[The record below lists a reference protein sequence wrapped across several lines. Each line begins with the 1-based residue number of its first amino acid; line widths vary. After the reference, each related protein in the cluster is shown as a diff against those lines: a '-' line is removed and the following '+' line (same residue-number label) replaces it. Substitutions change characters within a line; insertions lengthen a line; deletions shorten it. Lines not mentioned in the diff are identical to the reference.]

1 MGLARDPLGCKS
13 RLQILA
19 PTLQTIL
26 INFQIYEAGFN
37 DTQWSYPPVVGEQG
51 CLGSAASWAYGPNF
65 AFFDPAKHNASDL
78 ISFPL
83 RDQNRNALVSLA
95 FTSTYYWFGP
105 LANGTLIRPGT
116 YT

>member
-1 MGLARDPLGCKS
+1 MLITRAVPKIKPKDKS
-13 RLQILA
+13 
-19 PTLQTIL
+19 
-26 INFQIYEAGFN
+26 NEMQIYEAGFN
-37 DTQWSYPPVVGEQG
+37 ETQWSHPPVVGEQG
-51 CLGSAASWAYGPNF
+51 YLGSATSWAFGPNV
-65 AFFDPAKHNASDL
+65 AFFNPAKHNASDL

-83 RDQNRNALVSLA
+83 RDQNRNALVSLS